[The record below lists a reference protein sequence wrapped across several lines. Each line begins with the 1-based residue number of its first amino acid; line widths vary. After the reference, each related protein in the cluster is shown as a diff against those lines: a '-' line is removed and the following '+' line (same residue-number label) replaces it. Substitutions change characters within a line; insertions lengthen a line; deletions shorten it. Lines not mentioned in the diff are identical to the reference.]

1 MGSCLSKFQVAN
13 HKEIIRDPIFAK
25 STDWKSLSS
34 WLFYSEI
41 DYEIASE
48 LFPDILFSSLGE
60 YFASIKANE
69 SFKFSDAIAE
79 ILQEKQ
85 LGNII

>member
-1 MGSCLSKFQVAN
+1 MGACGSKHAYHN
-13 HKEIIRDPIFAK
+13 EIVRDPIFAK

-60 YFASIKANE
+60 YFASIKVNE
-69 SFKFSDAIAE
+69 TFKYSDAIAE
-79 ILQEKQ
+79 ILQEKG
-85 LGNII
+85 LGNIVIV

>member
-1 MGSCLSKFQVAN
+1 MSACRPKLAPN
-13 HKEIIRDPIFAK
+13 KEIVRDPIFAK
-25 STDWKSLSS
+25 SADWKSLSS

-60 YFASIKANE
+60 YFASIKVNE
-69 SFKFSDAIAE
+69 SFKYSDAIAKV
-79 ILQEKQ
+79 LQEKG
-85 LGNII
+85 LGNIVIV